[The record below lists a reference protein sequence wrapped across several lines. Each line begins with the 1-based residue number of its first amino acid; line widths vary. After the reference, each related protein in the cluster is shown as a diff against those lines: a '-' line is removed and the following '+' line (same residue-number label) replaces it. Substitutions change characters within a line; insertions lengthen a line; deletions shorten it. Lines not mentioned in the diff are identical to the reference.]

1 MMEVWTSTASA
12 VRATPF
18 TGLAHPSGRGL
29 GGWEVS
35 PRRSAAAE
43 AARLIPAT
51 YRMDRAWIWL
61 RPSDPRRAG
70 RILRPPWSLLIPV
83 CLATGT
89 PFGLYEH
96 ELDHV
101 SLCILTL

>member
-1 MMEVWTSTASA
+1 MEVWTSVASA
-12 VRATPF
+12 TLATPF

-29 GGWEVS
+29 GAGRS
-35 PRRSAAAE
+35 PTAGAQPPKRRDLF
-43 AARLIPAT
+43 RLS
-51 YRMDRAWIWL
+51 YGMDRAWIWI

-89 PFGLYEH
+89 PFGIYKH

-101 SLCILTL
+101 SLCILTR